1 MAAPGAGAPSSQ
13 YCWWKVPKPHGG
25 HSPGAQAAAG
35 TGGSG
40 VSTRKLRKLAGVTC
54 AARLARGELPQP
66 YPDPYTACVPLQTT
80 TRCGTGREQ
89 GRLWRG
95 RTRSGG

>member
-1 MAAPGAGAPSSQ
+1 MRHDQLCTLTRGLRVAQQKRRSGRSPPSTRRIAAPRAGAPSSQ

-54 AARLARGELPQP
+54 AARPERVEL
-66 YPDPYTACVPLQTT
+66 LQ
-80 TRCGTGREQ
+80 
-89 GRLWRG
+89 LP
-95 RTRSGG
+95 